1 MYNYEDFMLFSF
13 FGIAIYI
20 YINIDIHIV
29 DIFHARIF
37 LQNLSTKTETLAR
50 ADLMDHLR

>member
-1 MYNYEDFMLFSF
+1 MLFSF
-13 FGIAIYI
+13 FGIAIFIYI